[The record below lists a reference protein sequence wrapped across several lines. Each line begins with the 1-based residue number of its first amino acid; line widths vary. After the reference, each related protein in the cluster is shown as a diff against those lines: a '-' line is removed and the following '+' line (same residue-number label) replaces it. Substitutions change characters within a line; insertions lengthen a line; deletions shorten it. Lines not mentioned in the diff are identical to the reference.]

1 MVLSAYSTL
10 HRSIAGLGPRCA
22 LPLFM
27 SPRLFY
33 PMTEEI
39 ARAFSEKS
47 AKTDFSAFLS
57 TFPGLVDFSV
67 VFLDSCGF

>member
-1 MVLSAYSTL
+1 MVLSGMDTL
-10 HRSIAGLGPRCA
+10 HRSIAGLGPRYA

-33 PMTEEI
+33 PIAEEI

-57 TFPGLVDFSV
+57 TFPGLVDFFG
-67 VFLDSCGF
+67 VFWNFCVF